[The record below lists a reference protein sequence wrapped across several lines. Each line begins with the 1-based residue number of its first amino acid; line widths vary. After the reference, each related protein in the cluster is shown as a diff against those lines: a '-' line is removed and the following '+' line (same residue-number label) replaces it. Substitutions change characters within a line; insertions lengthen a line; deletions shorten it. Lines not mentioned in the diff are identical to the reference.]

1 MTSGIFKNLIKNCIV
16 WIEFIMFM
24 RAVYVYLGLLCIS
37 EIYDWVKE
45 SSLKGFEKIINNR
58 WQLIVLLLQK

>member
-1 MTSGIFKNLIKNCIV
+1 
-16 WIEFIMFM
+16 M

-58 WQLIVLLLQK
+58 